1 MSSYNSSSSCM
12 KGLSHTLSSATLKR
26 SASDSVSLSVIIW
39 KSVSYDSI
47 IDEIAKKSTDVVP
60 LM

>member
-1 MSSYNSSSSCM
+1 M
-12 KGLSHTLSSATLKR
+12 KGLSSALSRAAVKRDASA
-26 SASDSVSLSVIIW
+26 SVSLIEIIW